1 MTFFEKSIVR
11 ADSSSD
17 LSASRLTWAL
27 YALFIGVVS
36 ALFFADLRH
45 LLLGVDDA
53 GTFRDHLAINSDFFF
68 LFSPEKERA
77 SGRIVDELIMWVV
90 HLVSG
95 NTPSV
100 FHLLVAFVHGIAS
113 LSLAVCF
120 RRIGVGLVASL
131 IGGLLFLVNIAHV
144 ETVHWISALEYSMAV
159 LNLAWTLYFF
169 ARYIES
175 GRRLF
180 YGLFC
185 AGLMLCILTHFV
197 TVLLW
202 PLCLFYAW
210 LNSADFRASVRSLL
224 YVVPALVLA
233 LVFVFAITGSDTT
246 TRSAFDSYSQSTSH
260 FASLLTFVIDSLQ
273 AYLWLLGR
281 LISMAHWLPF
291 APNVEHAT
299 EVWLGVL
306 LLVSLFVLLWKGSS
320 SIRFFCAW
328 TLLFLVPFVPA
339 TLVHTGIARYIYIAT
354 AGSSL
359 LLAWALSS
367 LADRW
372 GRWGAY
378 FLALV
383 LLLVLWSSY
392 WAEERMANIARYNSG
407 RYYITN
413 DDPQIGVDLL
423 RNALATDP
431 VFLPLGEA
439 YLSLLQ
445 GLLISGTDYEEM
457 LETALEQVPEDHN
470 IQLLGRISTLLMDPV
485 DHAADPDVL
494 AVLYGANSAYADSAF
509 VHTASILSQH
519 FGNWYSKRGDGDG
532 AIRSY
537 RLSLRADP
545 QNLNTAQSLIKL
557 LLQSGNYSDA
567 EKMVEALRSYQTDNT
582 RLLYLTALSYKFVGR
597 SQDALAIV
605 RRAQQLAPSAN
616 LHILE
621 GDLLLEKGLMAE
633 AEAAYRR
640 AIAAG
645 STSPEPF
652 LQIAY
657 IYHQQERVDLALKT
671 LEDAPAP
678 IQEYAIIQN
687 NLGHIYYAEG
697 RAGDA
702 VTAYQKAVTIDPEYA
717 LAYSNLGTAL
727 RSLGQLDEAE
737 QAYRSAVKLRD
748 DDPLLYEKLGRLLV
762 EANKSE
768 IAVGELAKAAELG
781 STSFSLYSTL
791 GQLYLEG
798 NQREKALAIHRIIM
812 QHSWPAARA
821 EDYAGIGANLHALGQ
836 VDAAF
841 EAYRRA
847 LVLDEDSPPAHTN
860 LGWLLYE
867 QGKYQEAIGHY
878 WTALESGPNATAQFN
893 MGLAHMAIGDVSAA
907 RQVYAQGVERFGA
920 AEAQRIGAVD
930 DLRALLAKG
939 SSAAGARQL
948 LNEFWPQ

>member
-1 MTFFEKSIVR
+1 MSLLYTER
-11 ADSSSD
+11 A
-17 LSASRLTWAL
+17 LSADLTPSRLTWAI
-27 YALFIGVVS
+27 YALVIGAVS

-53 GTFRDHLAINSDFFF
+53 GAFRDHLAISRDFLLF
-68 LFSPEKERA
+68 FSPDKERA
-77 SGRIVDELIMWVV
+77 SGRLVDEFITWSV

-95 NTPSV
+95 NDPAV
-100 FHLLVAFVHGIAS
+100 FHLLIAFVHGLAS
-113 LSLAVCF
+113 WSLAVCF
-120 RRIGVGLVASL
+120 SRLGLGLFASFT
-131 IGGLLFLVNIAHV
+131 GGLLFLVNIAHV
-144 ETVHWISALEYSMAV
+144 GTVHWISALEYPMAV
-159 LNLAWTLYFF
+159 LNSTWTLYFF
-169 ARYIES
+169 VRYIES

-180 YGLFC
+180 YGLFY
-185 AGLMLCILTHFV
+185 AGFILCVLTHFV

-210 LNSADFRASVRSLL
+210 SNSANFRTSARFLL
-224 YVVPALVLA
+224 FLLPALVLA
-233 LVFVFAITGSDTT
+233 LALVFATTGSDTT
-246 TRSAFDSYSQSTSH
+246 TQSAFDFYRDSTSK
-260 FASLLTFVIDSLQ
+260 FASLFTFASDSLQ

-281 LISMAHWLPF
+281 LVSMAHWLPF
-291 APNVEHAT
+291 APNVEHSV

-306 LLVSLFVLLWKGSS
+306 LLLALLVLLWKGSP
-320 SIRFFCAW
+320 IIQFCSAW

-367 LADRW
+367 LADRL
-372 GRWGAY
+372 GHKGPY
-378 FLALV
+378 VLVLV
-383 LLLVLWSSY
+383 LLPIVWSSY
-392 WAEERMANIARYNSG
+392 RAEDRIANITRYNSG

-413 DDPQIGVDLL
+413 DDPLIGIDLL
-423 RNALATDP
+423 RNALAIDP
-431 VFLPLGEA
+431 AFLPLGEA

-445 GLLISGTDYEEM
+445 GLLISGQDYTEV
-457 LETALEQVPEDHN
+457 LKTALEEVPDDNN
-470 IQLLGRISTLLMDPV
+470 IQLVGRISDVLMDPI
-485 DHAADPDVL
+485 DSAADPDVL
-494 AVLYGANSAYADSAF
+494 SVLYGENYTHVDSAF
-509 VHTASILSQH
+509 LHTTSILSQH
-519 FGNWYSKRGDGDG
+519 FGIWYSKRGDGNG
-532 AIRSY
+532 AARSY

-545 QNLNTAQSLIKL
+545 QNINTAQNLIKL
-557 LLQSGNYSDA
+557 LLQGGNYRDA
-567 EKMVEALRSYQTDNT
+567 EKTVEALRSYQTDNA

-597 SQDALAIV
+597 SQEALAIV

-657 IYHQQERVDLALKT
+657 IYHQQGRVDLALKT

-678 IQEYAIIQN
+678 MQEYAIMQN
-687 NLGHIYYAEG
+687 NMGHIFYATG
-697 RAGDA
+697 RAEDA
-702 VTAYQKAVTIDPEYA
+702 VAAYQRAVAIDSNYA

-727 RSLGQLDEAE
+727 RSLDQLDEAE

-798 NQREKALAIHRIIM
+798 DQREKALAIHRFIM

-821 EDYAGIGANLHALGQ
+821 EDYAGIGANLHVLGQ

-841 EAYRRA
+841 EAYGRA
-847 LVLDEDSPPAHTN
+847 LALDQKNPAAHTN
-860 LGWLLYE
+860 LGRLLYE
-867 QGKYQEAIGHY
+867 QGKYREAIGHY
-878 WTALESGPNATAQFN
+878 LKALENGPNATAQFN
-893 MGLAHMAIGDVSAA
+893 IGLAHMALGDFPTA
-907 RQVYAQGVERFGA
+907 RQVYAQGIERFGA
-920 AEAQRIGAVD
+920 GEAQRIGAVD
-930 DLRALLAKG
+930 DLRALLAEEA
-939 SSAAGARQL
+939 SAAGVRQL
-948 LNEFWPQ
+948 LNEFWLQ